1 MSNKETSLV
10 ASVSLASDSPI
21 RDEAVSPTDSYIVQA
36 PAGSGKT
43 ALLVRRYLNLLTVV
57 KQPEEILAITFTDK
71 AAREMKSRVLKELT
85 LKDGIA
91 KQVHERSMRLHWD
104 LELNPQRMKIQTIDS
119 FAYSIVQRMP
129 IECQL
134 SLDYQSMEKSDD
146 IYYEAAVE
154 FFEQVLRKGA
164 NTEFA
169 TDILGLFENN
179 IDHAIDTFAN
189 MLSHRQNWIKS
200 VQSVLYAIRDSESEA
215 TIFAQL
221 ESTRN
226 NYVGNVIESTRRLL
240 PDSLIERCKKLCR
253 KVCKNL
259 NKSFHDFEQT
269 EDWATLANV
278 FLTSTGSIRKVVNK
292 NQGFPPKTNEKQLWS
307 ELVQEFKEA
316 SLIEAIQ
323 RIQGIP
329 NGKIL
334 PRHRDAFNSLCV
346 GLPSLI
352 QKLNVIFQR
361 RECIDFSELAFAA
374 QRALERDEMPT
385 ELALALDY
393 RISHILIDE
402 YQDTSDAQFAF
413 FERIMTTWNPESGN
427 SFFAVGDPMQSIYRF
442 RNANLGLFQRT
453 FSQDILNLKVQPSKL
468 NSNFRSIPSL
478 VEFNNRV
485 FKRVFGNEEN
495 ADYGQVAFAESVPGN
510 TQLEENPNEESVNF
524 VLTLDDPHGWR
535 EAQQVALRVEQII
548 SSYGSED
555 KIALL
560 VPTRTRLAEY
570 FDALKDKG
578 IQWRGIEILKLEV
591 APVVRDLYSLVEAF
605 NEDRSR
611 LAWLSVFRS
620 PLCGLALPDLEKLA
634 ECRTGTDMLQCS
646 SLTSTGLKLLARVQK
661 AVQQSRQES
670 HLTLRSQ
677 VERLWFRLGGN
688 HAYEDVDCMINAER
702 LFELLESTTE
712 REIRLHDLWTRV
724 QSEYVS
730 ESGENADLD
739 IMTIHKAKGLEF
751 DHVLLVDISNAT
763 GGNPRELVHWA
774 EFENS
779 LLVAV
784 RDQEIED
791 PFYDFLR
798 REERA
803 RDANENKRL
812 LYVAMTR
819 AKKTLSIFG
828 HFSTTEKKPRMGSL
842 LALLEPF
849 FDEATEI
856 DAEPEPKNLNVTR
869 GNLLSRIDP
878 NFEWIE
884 PESVYQIEE
893 NLKPP
898 LNANA
903 TTPVPPHFRQELILG
918 KLVHRELNW
927 LSRITQ
933 RDNVFDAKRIASWQQ
948 FLRSEGIVDKEIST
962 LLERTKCH
970 LNNVLNHDQGL
981 WILNPKQKEAKSE
994 TALTA
999 FLNGEITEIVIDR
1012 TFVDDAG
1019 VRWIIDYKTTPIR
1032 EDVSRE
1038 ELHRECQRL
1047 NQDQLGQY
1055 ASIMQM
1061 CDPRKI
1067 KCAVYYADIP
1077 LLVDIY
1083 FPLHPED

>member
-1 MSNKETSLV
+1 MSNNDTNLV
-10 ASVSLASDSPI
+10 ASVNLATDSPI
-21 RDEAVSPTDSYIVQA
+21 RDEAVSPNESYIVQA

-57 KQPEEILAITFTDK
+57 KQPEEILAITFTEK

-91 KQVHERSMRLHWD
+91 AQVHERSKQLHWD

-119 FAYSIVQRMP
+119 FAYGIVQRMP

-154 FFEQVLRKGA
+154 FFEQVHRQGI
-164 NTEFA
+164 NTEYA
-169 TDILGLFENN
+169 TDILALFENN
-179 IDHAIDTFAN
+179 IDQAIETFAS
-189 MLSHRQNWIKS
+189 MLSHRQSWIKS
-200 VQSVLYAIRDSESEA
+200 VQSVLYAKKEGKSDEG
-215 TIFAQL
+215 IFAQL
-221 ESTRN
+221 EATRN
-226 NYVGNVIESTRRLL
+226 NYVGNVIETTRQFL
-240 PDSLIERCKKLCR
+240 PDSLIKRCKKLCR
-253 KVCKNL
+253 IVCKNL
-259 NKSFHDFEQT
+259 DKPFHNFERA

-278 FLTSTGSIRKVVNK
+278 FLTNSSSLRKAVNV
-292 NQGFPPKTNEKQLWS
+292 NQGVPPKSAEKQLWS
-307 ELVQEFKEA
+307 ELATE
-316 SLIEAIQ
+316 IERANLTDKFQ

-329 NGKIL
+329 DGTIL
-334 PRHRDAFNSLCV
+334 QRHRDSFDSLCL

-361 RECIDFSELAFAA
+361 RECIDFSELSFAA

-413 FERIMTTWNPESGN
+413 FERIMTTWNPDSGN

-442 RNANLGLFQRT
+442 RNANLSLFQRT
-453 FSQDILNLKVQPSKL
+453 FNQDILNLNVRPRKL

-485 FKRVFGNEEN
+485 FERVFGTEEN
-495 ADYGQVAFAESVPGN
+495 AEYGQVAFAESVPAN
-510 TQLEENPNEESVNF
+510 TQLEEHANEESVNF
-524 VLTLDDPHGWR
+524 VLTMDDPHGRR
-535 EAQQVALRVEQII
+535 EARQVALRIERLI
-548 SSYGSED
+548 STYGSED

-578 IQWRGIEILKLEV
+578 IQWKGVEILKLEV

-620 PLCGLALPDLEKLA
+620 PMCGLALPDLEKLA
-634 ECRTGTDMLQCS
+634 EFRTGSEMLQCTTLS
-646 SLTSTGLKLLARVQK
+646 NIGLKLLARVQI
-661 AVQQSRQES
+661 AVSQSKRES

-688 HAYEDVDCMINAER
+688 QAYEDVDSMVNAER
-702 LFELLESTTE
+702 FFELLESTTE
-712 REIRLHDLWTRV
+712 REIRLHDLWSRV

-763 GGNPRELVHWA
+763 RSTPRELVHWA

-798 REERA
+798 REEKA

-828 HFSTTEKKPRMGSL
+828 RFSNTEKKPRSGSL
-842 LALLEPF
+842 LALLQPF

-856 DAEPEPKNLNVTR
+856 DIEPETMELNVER
-869 GNLLSRIDP
+869 GNLLTRIDP
-878 NFEWIE
+878 SFDWVE
-884 PESVYQIEE
+884 PTSKYQIEE
-893 NLKPP
+893 SLTLGSSSEIEMPAPP
-898 LNANA
+898 N
-903 TTPVPPHFRQELILG
+903 FRQELALG

-927 LSRITQ
+927 LSQTTQ
-933 RDNVFDAKRIASWQQ
+933 RNNVFSAKRIARWQQ
-948 FLRSEGIVDKEIST
+948 FLRAEGLRNEEIVG
-962 LLERTKCH
+962 LVERTKEH
-970 LNNVLNHDQGL
+970 LNNVLNHDMGQ
-981 WILNPKQKEAKSE
+981 WIISPNQREASSE
-994 TALTA
+994 TAYTA
-999 FLNGEITEIVIDR
+999 ILDGELLEIVIDR
-1012 TFVDDAG
+1012 TFIDDTD
-1019 VRWIIDYKTTPIR
+1019 VRWIVDFKTATIH
-1032 EDVSRE
+1032 EDFSHEALRKESEQRHGKQLSR
-1038 ELHRECQRL
+1038 
-1047 NQDQLGQY
+1047 Y
-1055 ASIMQM
+1055 ASILQM
-1061 CDPRKI
+1061 CDQRTI
-1067 KCAVYYADIP
+1067 KCGVYYTDIP
-1077 LLVDIY
+1077 LFVEVKL
-1083 FPLHPED
+1083 PQNHLK

>member
-1 MSNKETSLV
+1 MSNNDTTLV
-10 ASVSLASDSPI
+10 ASVNLASDSPI
-21 RDEAVSPTDSYIVQA
+21 RDEAVSPNDSYIVQA

-57 KQPEEILAITFTDK
+57 KQPEEILAITFTEK

-91 KQVHERSMRLHWD
+91 AQVHERSHRLHWD

-119 FAYSIVQRMP
+119 FAYGIVQRMP

-134 SLDYQSMEKSDD
+134 SLDYQSLEKSDD

-154 FFEQVLRKGA
+154 FFEQVLRKGV
-164 NTEFA
+164 NTEYA
-169 TDILGLFENN
+169 TDILALFENN
-179 IDHAIDTFAN
+179 IDQAIDTFAS

-200 VQSVLYAIRDSESEA
+200 VQRVLYAKRDGKSDEG
-215 TIFAQL
+215 IFAQL
-221 ESTRN
+221 EATRN
-226 NYVGNVIESTRRLL
+226 GYVGSVIETTRKSLPESLL
-240 PDSLIERCKKLCR
+240 EQCKKLCR
-253 KVCKNL
+253 AVCKNL
-259 NKSFHDFEQT
+259 DRSFHDFERT
-269 EDWATLANV
+269 EDWALLANL
-278 FLTSTGSIRKVVNK
+278 FLTNSHSLRKVVNV
-292 NQGFPPKTNEKQLWS
+292 NQGFPPKSVEKKQWI
-307 ELVQEFKEA
+307 ELATEIKDA
-316 SLIEAIQ
+316 NLIEVFQ

-329 NGKIL
+329 EGTIL
-334 PRHRDAFNSLCV
+334 PRHREAFDSLCL

-361 RECIDFSELAFAA
+361 RECIDFSELSFAA

-413 FERIMTTWNPESGN
+413 FERIMTTWNPDSGT

-442 RNANLGLFQRT
+442 RNANLSLFQRT
-453 FSQDILNLKVQPSKL
+453 FKQDILNLKLRPRTL

-485 FKRVFGNEEN
+485 FQRVFGTDEN
-495 ADYGQVAFAESVPGN
+495 ADYGQVAFAESVPAN
-510 TQLEENPNEESVNF
+510 TQLEEHSNEDSVNF
-524 VLTLDDPHGWR
+524 VLTLDDPDGIR
-535 EAQQVALRVEQII
+535 EARQVALRIEQLI
-548 SSYGSED
+548 SSYGSDD

-560 VPTRTRLAEY
+560 VPTRTRLSGY

-578 IQWRGIEILKLEV
+578 IQWKGIEILKLEV

-620 PLCGLALPDLEKLA
+620 PMCGLALPDLEKLA
-634 ECRTGTDMLQCS
+634 EFNTGSEMLTCTTLS
-646 SLTSTGLKLLARVQK
+646 RIGLELLARIKK
-661 AVQQSRQES
+661 AVYQSKEES

-677 VERLWFRLGGN
+677 IERLWFRLGGN
-688 HAYEDVDCMINAER
+688 QAYEDVDSMINAER
-702 LFELLESTTE
+702 FFELLESTTE
-712 REIRLHDLWTRV
+712 REIRLHDLWSHV

-763 GGNPRELVHWA
+763 GSAPRELVHWA

-798 REERA
+798 REEKA

-828 HFSTTEKKPRMGSL
+828 RFNNTEKKPRSGSL

-856 DAEPEPKNLNVTR
+856 DAEPEPKDLNIER
-869 GNLLSRIDP
+869 GNLLTRIDP
-878 NFEWIE
+878 SFEWVE
-884 PESVYQIEE
+884 PTSKYQIDES
-893 NLKPP
+893 LKLGLSSDFEMPAPP
-898 LNANA
+898 N
-903 TTPVPPHFRQELILG
+903 FRLDLVLG

-927 LSRITQ
+927 LSQTLQ
-933 RDNVFDAKRIASWQQ
+933 RENVFSAERIASWQQ
-948 FLRSEGIVDKEIST
+948 FLRAEGLRHEEIT
-962 LLERTKCH
+962 CLVEKTQKH
-970 LNNVLNHDQGL
+970 LNNVLNHDMGQ
-981 WILNPKQKEAKSE
+981 WIISPNQREASSE
-994 TALTA
+994 TAYTA
-999 FLNGEITEIVIDR
+999 ILEGELLEIVIDR
-1012 TFVDDAG
+1012 TFIDDAD
-1019 VRWIIDYKTTPIR
+1019 VRWIVDFKTTTMR
-1032 EDVSRE
+1032 ENFSQEALLKESEQRHGKQLSR
-1038 ELHRECQRL
+1038 
-1047 NQDQLGQY
+1047 Y
-1055 ASIMQM
+1055 ASILQM
-1061 CDPRKI
+1061 SDSRKI
-1067 KCAVYYADIP
+1067 KCGVYYTDIP
-1077 LLVDIY
+1077 LFVEVVVPQSTL
-1083 FPLHPED
+1083 E

>member
-1 MSNKETSLV
+1 MSNKDITLV
-10 ASVSLASDSPI
+10 ASVNLAADSPI
-21 RDEAVSPTDSYIVQA
+21 RDEAVSPNESYIVQA

-57 KQPEEILAITFTDK
+57 KQPEEILAITFTEK

-91 KQVHERSMRLHWD
+91 AKVHERSKRLHWN

-119 FAYSIVQRMP
+119 FAYGIVQRMP

-134 SLDYQSMEKSDD
+134 SLDYQSMEKSND

-154 FFEQVLRKGA
+154 FFEQVLRKGV
-164 NTEFA
+164 NTEYA
-169 TDILGLFENN
+169 TDILALFENN
-179 IDHAIDTFAN
+179 IDQAIDTFAN

-200 VQSVLYAIRDSESEA
+200 VQRVLYEKRHGKSDAGF
-215 TIFAQL
+215 FAQL
-221 ESTRN
+221 EATRN
-226 NYVGNVIESTRRLL
+226 RYVGNVVETTRRSL
-240 PDSLIERCKKLCR
+240 PNSLVERCQKLCR
-253 KVCKNL
+253 TVCKNL
-259 NKSFHDFEQT
+259 SKPFHDFEQI

-278 FLTSTGSIRKVVNK
+278 FLTSSNTLRKVVNV
-292 NQGFPPKTNEKQLWS
+292 NQGFPPKSDEKQRWS
-307 ELVQEFKEA
+307 ELATEIKEGN
-316 SLIEAIQ
+316 LIDIFQ

-329 NGKIL
+329 DGSIL
-334 PRHRDAFNSLCV
+334 PRHREAFDSLCL

-352 QKLNVIFQR
+352 QKLNVVFQR
-361 RECIDFSELAFAA
+361 RECIDFSELSFAA

-413 FERIMTTWNPESGN
+413 FERIMTTWNPDSGN

-442 RNANLGLFQRT
+442 RNANLSLFQRT
-453 FSQDILNLKVQPSKL
+453 FNQDILNLNVRPRKL
-468 NSNFRSIPSL
+468 NSNFRSLPSL
-478 VEFNNRV
+478 VDFNNRV
-485 FKRVFGNEEN
+485 FQTVFGTEEN
-495 ADYGQVAFAESVPGN
+495 ADYGQVAFAESVPAN
-510 TQLEENPNEESVNF
+510 TQLEEKATEDSVNF
-524 VLTLDDPHGWR
+524 VLTLDDPDGNR
-535 EAQQVALRVEQII
+535 EAQQVALRIEQLI
-548 SSYGSED
+548 SSYGTED

-560 VPTRTRLAEY
+560 VPTRTRLAGY

-578 IQWRGIEILKLEV
+578 IQWKGVEILKLEV

-611 LAWLSVFRS
+611 LAWLSVLRS

-634 ECRTGTDMLQCS
+634 EFKTGSEMLTCGT
-646 SLTSTGLKLLARVQK
+646 LSTIGLKLLARVQK
-661 AVQQSRQES
+661 AVLQSQRES

-677 VERLWFRLGGN
+677 IERLWFRLGGN
-688 HAYEDVDCMINAER
+688 HAYEDVDSMVNAER
-702 LFELLESTTE
+702 FLELLESSTE
-712 REIRLHDLWTRV
+712 REIRLHDLWSRV

-763 GGNPRELVHWA
+763 RSSPRELVHWA

-784 RDQEIED
+784 RDQEVED

-798 REERA
+798 REEKS

-828 HFSTTEKKPRMGSL
+828 RFTNSERKPRSGSL

-856 DAEPEPKNLNVTR
+856 DVEPETPDLNIER
-869 GNLLSRIDP
+869 GNLLTRIDP
-878 NFEWIE
+878 SFEWVE
-884 PESVYQIEE
+884 PTSKYQIEE
-893 NLKPP
+893 SFKLGSSPDIEIPAPP
-898 LNANA
+898 N
-903 TTPVPPHFRQELILG
+903 FRQELALG

-927 LSRITQ
+927 LSQTTKRE
-933 RDNVFDAKRIASWQQ
+933 DVFSTERIASWQR
-948 FLRSEGIVDKEIST
+948 FLRAEGLRSEETALLVEKAQEHIS
-962 LLERTKCH
+962 
-970 LNNVLNHDQGL
+970 NVLNHDLGQ
-981 WILNPKQKEAKSE
+981 WIICPNRKEARSE
-994 TALTA
+994 TAYTA
-999 FLNGEITEIVIDR
+999 IVDGELTEIVIDR
-1012 TFVDDAG
+1012 TFIDDAN
-1019 VRWIIDYKTTPIR
+1019 VRWIIDFKTTTMSEEFSHETLLR
-1032 EDVSRE
+1032 DSEKRHGKQLSR
-1038 ELHRECQRL
+1038 
-1047 NQDQLGQY
+1047 Y
-1055 ASIMQM
+1055 ASILQS
-1061 CDPRKI
+1061 CDPRAI
-1067 KCAVYYADIP
+1067 KCGVYYTDIP
-1077 LLVDIY
+1077 LFVEVNVSETV
-1083 FPLHPED
+1083 PT

>member
-1 MSNKETSLV
+1 MSNNDTTLV
-10 ASVSLASDSPI
+10 ASVNLATDSPI
-21 RDEAVSPTDSYIVQA
+21 RDEAVSPNESFIVQA

-57 KQPEEILAITFTDK
+57 KQPEEILAITFTEK
-71 AAREMKSRVLKELT
+71 AAREMKSRVLKELV

-91 KQVHERSMRLHWD
+91 AQVHERSKQLHWD

-119 FAYSIVQRMP
+119 FAYGIVQRMP

-146 IYYEAAVE
+146 IYCEAAVE
-154 FFEQVLRKGA
+154 FFEQVLRQGV
-164 NTEFA
+164 NTEYA
-169 TDILGLFENN
+169 TDILALFENN
-179 IDHAIDTFAN
+179 IDQAIDTFAS

-200 VQSVLYAIRDSESEA
+200 VQRVLYAKRDGKSDEG
-215 TIFAQL
+215 IFAQL
-221 ESTRN
+221 EATRN
-226 NYVGNVIESTRRLL
+226 RYVGNVIETTRNSL
-240 PDSLIERCKKLCR
+240 PDSLMKRCKSLCR
-253 KVCKNL
+253 TVCKNL
-259 NKSFHDFEQT
+259 DRSFHDFERSD
-269 EDWATLANV
+269 DWATLANV
-278 FLTSTGSIRKVVNK
+278 FLTNSSSLRRAVNV
-292 NQGFPPKTNEKQLWS
+292 NQGFPPKSVEKQLWS
-307 ELVQEFKEA
+307 ELAVEIEEA
-316 SLIEAIQ
+316 NLIDVFQ
-323 RIQGIP
+323 RIHRIP
-329 NGKIL
+329 DGAII
-334 PRHRDAFNSLCV
+334 PRHREAFDSLCL

-352 QKLNVIFQR
+352 QKLNVVFQR
-361 RECIDFSELAFAA
+361 RECIDFSELSFAA

-413 FERIMTTWNPESGN
+413 FERIMTTWNPDSGN

-442 RNANLGLFQRT
+442 RNANLSLFQRT
-453 FSQDILNLKVQPSKL
+453 FNQDILNLKLQPRKL

-485 FKRVFGNEEN
+485 FQRVFGTDEN
-495 ADYGQVAFAESVPGN
+495 ADYGQVAFTESVPAN
-510 TQLEENPNEESVNF
+510 TQLKENVNEDSVNF
-524 VLTLDDPHGWR
+524 LLTLDDPDGSR
-535 EAQQVALRVEQII
+535 EARQVALRIEQLI
-548 SSYGSED
+548 SSYGSND

-560 VPTRTRLAEY
+560 VPTRTRLSGY

-578 IQWRGIEILKLEV
+578 IQWKGIEILKLEV
-591 APVVRDLYSLVEAF
+591 APVVRDLYSLVEAV

-620 PLCGLALPDLEKLA
+620 PLCGLALPDIEKLA
-634 ECRTGTDMLQCS
+634 KFETGSEMLKCTTLS
-646 SLTSTGLKLLARVQK
+646 SVGLELVARVQK
-661 AVQQSRQES
+661 AVDQSKRES
-670 HLTLRSQ
+670 HITLRSQ

-688 HAYEDVDCMINAER
+688 HAYEDVDSMVNAER
-702 LFELLESTTE
+702 FFELLESTTE
-712 REIRLHDLWTRV
+712 REIRLHDLWSRV

-763 GGNPRELVHWA
+763 GTAPRELVHWA

-798 REERA
+798 REEKA

-828 HFSTTEKKPRMGSL
+828 RFNTTEKKPRTGSL

-856 DAEPEPKNLNVTR
+856 DAEPEPKDLHVTR
-869 GNLLSRIDP
+869 GNLLTRIDP
-878 NFEWIE
+878 SFEWVE
-884 PESVYQIEE
+884 PSSKYQIDES
-893 NLKPP
+893 LKLDLSSDFEIPAPP
-898 LNANA
+898 N
-903 TTPVPPHFRQELILG
+903 FRLELVLG

-927 LSRITQ
+927 LSQTTQ
-933 RDNVFDAKRIASWQQ
+933 RENVFSAERIANWQQ
-948 FLRSEGIVDKEIST
+948 FLRAEGLCNEEIS
-962 LLERTKCH
+962 LLVKKTQKH
-970 LNNVLNHDQGL
+970 LNNVLNHDIGQ
-981 WILNPKQKEAKSE
+981 WIISPNQREASSE
-994 TALTA
+994 SAYTA
-999 FLNGEITEIVIDR
+999 NIDGELLEIVIDR
-1012 TFVDDAG
+1012 TFIDDAD
-1019 VRWIIDYKTTPIR
+1019 VRWIIDFKTTTMN
-1032 EDVSRE
+1032 EDFSHE
-1038 ELHRECQRL
+1038 ELLKESEQRHGK
-1047 NQDQLGQY
+1047 QLSRY

-1061 CDPRKI
+1061 CDPKTI
-1067 KCAVYYADIP
+1067 KCGIYYTDIP
-1077 LLVDIY
+1077 FFIEVEVPQNSLK
-1083 FPLHPED
+1083 

>member
-1 MSNKETSLV
+1 MSNSTTTLD
-10 ASVSLASDSPI
+10 ASVHLASDTPI
-21 RDEAVSPTDSYIVQA
+21 RDEAVSPADSYIVQA

-57 KQPEEILAITFTDK
+57 RQPEEILAITFTDK
-71 AAREMKSRVLKELT
+71 AAREMKSRVLKELA

-91 KQVHERSMRLHWD
+91 AQVHARSRRLHWD

-134 SLDYQSMEKSDD
+134 SLDYQSMEKSDE
-146 IYYEAAVE
+146 IYFEAAVE
-154 FFEQVLRKGA
+154 FFEQVLRRGS
-164 NTEFA
+164 NTEYA
-169 TDILGLFENN
+169 TDILALFENN
-179 IDHAIDTFAN
+179 IDQAIHTFAS

-200 VQSVLYAIRDSESEA
+200 VQRVLYAKRDGESEA
-215 TIFAQL
+215 EIFAQL
-221 ESTRN
+221 ETTRN
-226 NYVGNVIESTRRLL
+226 RYVGNVIDTTRRSL
-240 PDSLIERCKKLCR
+240 PEALIERCKSLCR
-253 KVCKNL
+253 AVCKNL
-259 NKSFHDFEQT
+259 DKPFYDFERT
-269 EDWATLANV
+269 EDWAILASV
-278 FLTSTGSIRKVVNK
+278 FLTNASSIRKVVNR
-292 NQGFPPKTNEKQLWS
+292 NQGFPPGSREKQLWS
-307 ELVQEFKEA
+307 ELTSEIEKENLA
-316 SLIEAIQ
+316 EIFQ

-329 NGKIL
+329 DGKIL
-334 PRHRDAFNSLCV
+334 RRHREAFNSLCL

-361 RECIDFSELAFAA
+361 RECIDFSELSFAA

-413 FERIMTTWNPESGN
+413 FERIMTTWNPDSGN

-453 FSQDILNLKVQPSKL
+453 FHQDILNLTVQPRKL
-468 NSNFRSIPSL
+468 NSNFRSLPSL

-485 FKRVFGNEEN
+485 FRRVFGDKEN
-495 ADYGQVAFAESVPGN
+495 AEYGQVAFAESVPAN
-510 TQLEENPNEESVNF
+510 TQLQEKENEDSVNF
-524 VLTLDDPHGWR
+524 VLTLDDPNGWR
-535 EAQQVALRVEQII
+535 EAQQVALQVEKLI
-548 SSYGSED
+548 SVYGPED

-560 VPTRTRLAEY
+560 VPTRTRLAGY

-611 LAWLSVFRS
+611 LAWLSIFRS
-620 PLCGLALPDLEKLA
+620 PLCGLALPDLETLS
-634 ECRTGTDMLQCS
+634 ECRTGSEMLRCD
-646 SLTSTGLKLLARVQK
+646 SLSNTGQKLLLRVHK
-661 AVQQSRQES
+661 AVRQARRES

-677 VERLWFRLGGN
+677 IERLWFRLGGN
-688 HAYEDVDCMINAER
+688 QAYEDVDSMINAER
-702 LFELLESTTE
+702 FFELLESTTE

-730 ESGENADLD
+730 ESDENADLD

-751 DHVLLVDISNAT
+751 DHVLLVDISNTT
-763 GGNPRELVHWA
+763 GSNPKELVHWA

-791 PFYDFLR
+791 PFYEFLR
-798 REERA
+798 REEKA

-828 HFSTTEKKPRMGSL
+828 HFNTTEKRPRPGSL

-856 DAEPEPKNLNVTR
+856 DTEPEQQNLNITR

-878 NFEWIE
+878 SYEWHE

-893 NLKPP
+893 SLKPQ
-898 LNANA
+898 LNADVNM
-903 TTPVPPHFRQELILG
+903 PVPPHFRQELVLG

-927 LSRITQ
+927 LSRTPCGDRII
-933 RDNVFDAKRIASWQQ
+933 DAERISNWKQ
-948 FLRSEGIVDKEIST
+948 FLRAEGMEDEEVSSVVEKT
-962 LLERTKCH
+962 QHH
-970 LNNVLNHDQGL
+970 LNNVLNHDQGQ
-981 WILNPKQKEAKSE
+981 WIVNPNQKDARSE
-994 TALTA
+994 IAYTAVLD
-999 FLNGEITEIVIDR
+999 GELTEIVIDR
-1012 TFVDDAG
+1012 TFVDDAD
-1019 VRWIIDYKTTPIR
+1019 VRWIIDYKTTTMNAEKTHDEVR
-1032 EDVSRE
+1032 RDSLLVHS
-1038 ELHRECQRL
+1038 
-1047 NQDQLGQY
+1047 DQLRRY
-1055 ASIMQM
+1055 ASVMQL
-1061 CDPRKI
+1061 CDPREV
-1067 KCAVYYADIP
+1067 KCAVYYTDIP
-1077 LLVDIY
+1077 LFVEIDLRQ
-1083 FPLHPED
+1083 H

>member
-1 MSNKETSLV
+1 MSSNDKTLV
-10 ASVSLASDSPI
+10 ASVHLASDTPI

-57 KQPEEILAITFTDK
+57 RQPEEILAITFTDK

-85 LKDGIA
+85 LNDGIA
-91 KQVHERSMRLHWD
+91 AKIHERSQLLHWD

-134 SLDYQSMEKSDD
+134 SLDYQSLEKSDD
-146 IYYEAAVE
+146 LYLEAAVE

-164 NTEFA
+164 NTEYA
-169 TDILGLFENN
+169 TDILALFENN
-179 IDHAIDTFAN
+179 IDQAIDTFAN

-200 VQSVLYAIRDSESEA
+200 VQRVLYAKRDGESEA
-215 TIFAQL
+215 GIFAQL
-221 ESTRN
+221 ETTRN
-226 NYVGNVIESTRRLL
+226 RYVGNVIESTRRVL
-240 PDSLIERCKKLCR
+240 PDALIERCKKLCR
-253 KVCKNL
+253 RVCKNL
-259 NKSFHDFEQT
+259 DKPFYDFEQT

-278 FLTSTGSIRKVVNK
+278 FLTSTSSMRKVVNK
-292 NQGFPPKTNEKQLWS
+292 NQGFPPGSSEKQLWS
-307 ELVQEFKEA
+307 ELACEIEEK
-316 SLIEAIQ
+316 SLIESFQRIQ
-323 RIQGIP
+323 RIP
-329 NGKIL
+329 NGQIL
-334 PRHRDAFNSLCV
+334 PRHREAFDSLCL

-352 QKLNVIFQR
+352 EKLNVIFQR
-361 RECIDFSELAFAA
+361 RECIDFSELSFAA
-374 QRALERDEMPT
+374 HRALERDEMPT

-393 RISHILIDE
+393 KISHILIDE

-413 FERIMTTWNPESGN
+413 FERIMTTWNPDSGN

-453 FSQDILNLKVQPSKL
+453 FNQDILNLKVQPRKL
-468 NSNFRSIPSL
+468 NSNFRSLPSL

-485 FKRVFGNEEN
+485 FKQVFGSKEN
-495 ADYGQVAFAESVPGN
+495 AEYGQVAFAESAPAN
-510 TQLEENPNEESVNF
+510 TQLQEKANGDSVNF
-524 VLTLDDPHGWR
+524 VLTLDDPNGWR
-535 EAQQVALRVEQII
+535 EAQQVALRIEQLI
-548 SSYGSED
+548 STYDPED

-560 VPTRTRLAEY
+560 VPTRTRLAGY

-578 IQWRGIEILKLEV
+578 IQWKGIEILKLEV

-611 LAWLSVFRS
+611 LAWLSIFRS

-634 ECRTGTDMLQCS
+634 DCGTGSEMLHCETLSRTGQV
-646 SLTSTGLKLLARVQK
+646 LLARVRS
-661 AVQQSRQES
+661 AFQQARQES

-688 HAYEDVDCMINAER
+688 QAYEDVDSMINAER
-702 LFELLESTTE
+702 FFELLESTTE

-763 GGNPRELVHWA
+763 GSNPRELVHWA
-774 EFENS
+774 EFEHS

-791 PFYDFLR
+791 PFYEFLR
-798 REERA
+798 REEKA
-803 RDANENKRL
+803 RDANESKRL

-828 HFSTTEKKPRMGSL
+828 HFNSTEKNPRSGSL

-856 DAEPEPKNLNVTR
+856 FAEPEPNDLNITR
-869 GNLLSRIDP
+869 GNLLTRIDP
-878 NFEWIE
+878 SFEWVE
-884 PESVYQIEE
+884 PEAVYEIDESLQPALST
-893 NLKPP
+893 NVSM
-898 LNANA
+898 
-903 TTPVPPHFRQELILG
+903 PVPPKFRQELVLG

-927 LSRITQ
+927 LSQTNQQDQIFSPERIE
-933 RDNVFDAKRIASWQQ
+933 SWHQ
-948 FLRSEGIVDKEIST
+948 FLRAEGIADKEME
-962 LLERTKCH
+962 LLVEKTRCQ
-970 LNNVLNHDQGL
+970 LDNVLNDDMGQ
-981 WILNPKQKEAKSE
+981 WIVSKNQKEASSE
-994 TALTA
+994 SAYSAL
-999 FLNGEITEIVIDR
+999 LDGELTEIVIDR
-1012 TFVDDAG
+1012 TFVDDAD
-1019 VRWIIDYKTTPIR
+1019 VRWIIDYKTTTMNVEKTHDEVR
-1032 EDVSRE
+1032 
-1038 ELHRECQRL
+1038 RECVRKHR
-1047 NQDQLGQY
+1047 DQLSRY
-1055 ASIMQM
+1055 ASVMRL
-1061 CDPRKI
+1061 CDPRDI
-1067 KCAVYYADIP
+1067 KCAVYYTDLP
-1077 LLVDIY
+1077 LFVEIDQ
-1083 FPLHPED
+1083 LHH